1 MRSHG
6 VPDFPDPDSNGNF
19 NLSNNQQGGGSKRS
33 GSNTSSGQE
42 SNSVGSQE
50 TAANQICNHLLNVGT
65 QMSAAQTQHALG
77 QLVKYAQCMRAHGV
91 PNFQDPHTTSGG
103 VGTPGGI
110 AFDMN
115 GIDIHSP
122 QFQSAEQACQSLAAH
137 AKG

>member
-6 VPDFPDPDSNGNF
+6 IPNYPDPLSNGNF
-19 NLSNNQQGGGSKRS
+19 NLSNNQQRGGSKRS
-33 GSNTSSGQE
+33 GSSTGS
-42 SNSVGSQE
+42 SQE
-50 TAANQICNHLLNVGT
+50 TAANNVCNHLLDVGT

-77 QLVKYAQCMRAHGV
+77 QLVRYAQCIRAHGV
-91 PNFQDPHTTSGG
+91 PDFRDPHTTSGG
-103 VGTPGGI
+103 IGVPGGI
-110 AFDMN
+110 GFDMT